1 MAILQNLLDNKII
14 ITGKEKGRVRLQ
26 KILIVDDE
34 PGIVKMLET
43 ILRKEGYASIGSAFT
58 GREAMEKISR
68 DAYDLI
74 VLDVMLPDTDGFQLC
89 QEIRRHTT
97 VPILFLTAR
106 SGDLDKLTGLGIGGD
121 DYITKPFNP
130 LEVAARINAQFRRQ
144 EQYQNALL
152 TTEIYRFGSVVI
164 DRKAAQLW
172 VDGKEA
178 PCPAKEFELL
188 LFLADHP
195 NQVFTAGQLYEH
207 IWGYDSIGDEKT
219 VAVHI
224 MRLRKKIERDAKQP
238 SLIVNLRGIGY
249 KFVPPKQGEAT

>member
-1 MAILQNLLDNKII
+1 MQ
-14 ITGKEKGRVRLQ
+14 LQ
-26 KILIVDDE
+26 KILLVDDE

-43 ILRKEGYASIGSAFT
+43 LLRKEGYTFIGSAFT
-58 GREAMEKISR
+58 GREALEQISR
-68 DAYDLI
+68 QPYDLI

-97 VPILFLTAR
+97 APILFLTAR

-130 LEVAARINAQFRRQ
+130 LEVAARIRVQFRRQ
-144 EQYQNALL
+144 QQYQQAVKPS
-152 TTEIYRFGSVVI
+152 EMYRFGSVVM

-172 VDGKEA
+172 VDGTEV

-195 NQVFTAGQLYEH
+195 NQVFTAGQLYEQV
-207 IWGYDSIGDEKT
+207 WGYDSMGDEKT
-219 VAVHI
+219 VAIHI

-238 SLIVNLRGIGY
+238 SLIVTLRGIGY
-249 KFVPPKQGEAT
+249 KLVPPK

>member
-1 MAILQNLLDNKII
+1 M
-14 ITGKEKGRVRLQ
+14 RLQ

-43 ILRKEGYASIGSAFT
+43 ILRKEGYISISSAFT
-58 GREAMEKISR
+58 GQQAMEKIR
-68 DAYDLI
+68 QNLYDLI
-74 VLDVMLPDTDGFQLC
+74 VLDVMLPDTDGFRLC
-89 QEIRRHTT
+89 QEIRQHTA

-106 SGDLDKLTGLGIGGD
+106 SSDLDKLTGLGIGGD

-130 LEVAARINAQFRRQ
+130 LEVAARINVQFRRL
-144 EQYQNALL
+144 EQYQNTSQA
-152 TTEIYRFGSVVI
+152 TEIYRFGPIVI

-172 VDGKEA
+172 VDGQEV

-219 VAVHI
+219 VSIHI
-224 MRLRKKIERDAKQP
+224 MRLRKKIERDAKNP
-238 SLIVNLRGIGY
+238 SLIINLRGIGY
-249 KFVPPKQGEAT
+249 KFIPPRQGEAL

>member
-1 MAILQNLLDNKII
+1 M
-14 ITGKEKGRVRLQ
+14 RLQ

-43 ILRKEGYASIGSAFT
+43 ILRKEGYTSISSAFT
-58 GREAMEKISR
+58 GQEAMEKISR
-68 DAYDLI
+68 NPYDLI
-74 VLDVMLPDTDGFQLC
+74 VLDVMLPDTDGFKLC
-89 QEIRRHTT
+89 QEIRQHTT

-130 LEVAARINAQFRRQ
+130 LEVAARINVQFRRQ
-144 EQYQNALL
+144 EQYQNASQA
-152 TTEIYRFGSVVI
+152 TEVYHFGSIAI

-172 VDGKEA
+172 VDGKEVS
-178 PCPAKEFELL
+178 CPAKEFELL

-207 IWGYDSIGDEKT
+207 VWGYDSIGDEKT
-219 VAVHI
+219 VAIHI
-224 MRLRKKIERDAKQP
+224 MRLRKKIEQDARQP

-249 KFVPPKQGEAT
+249 KLIPPEQGESI

>member
-1 MAILQNLLDNKII
+1 M
-14 ITGKEKGRVRLQ
+14 RLQ
-26 KILIVDDE
+26 KILIIDDE

-43 ILRKEGYASIGSAFT
+43 MLRKEGYASISSAFT
-58 GREAMEKISR
+58 GREAMEKVSSQV
-68 DAYDLI
+68 YDLI
-74 VLDVMLPDTDGFQLC
+74 VLDVMLPDTDGFKLC
-89 QEIRRHTT
+89 PKIRQHTA

-106 SGDLDKLTGLGIGGD
+106 SSDLDKLTGLGIGGD

-130 LEVAARINAQFRRQ
+130 LEVVARINVQFRRQ
-144 EQYQNALL
+144 EQYKNAWQSKD
-152 TTEIYRFGSVVI
+152 IYRFGSVVI

-172 VDGKEA
+172 VNGKEI

-207 IWGYDSIGDEKT
+207 VWGYDTIGDEKT
-219 VAVHI
+219 VAIHI
-224 MRLRKKIERDAKQP
+224 MRLRKKIERDAKYP

-249 KFVPPKQGEAT
+249 KLVPPKQGDAR